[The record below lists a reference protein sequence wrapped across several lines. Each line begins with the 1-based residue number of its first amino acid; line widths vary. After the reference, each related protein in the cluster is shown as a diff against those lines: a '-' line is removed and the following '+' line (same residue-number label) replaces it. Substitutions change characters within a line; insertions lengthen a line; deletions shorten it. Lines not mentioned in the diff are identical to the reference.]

1 MKKQLGT
8 LMFILFMIFV
18 GFGIIIPIV
27 PEVIRITGASS
38 VNLGLLM
45 ASYSIASFLIAPFWG
60 SLSDRKGRRPV
71 LLTGLIGFSASFFI
85 FSFAND
91 SLVLMYIS
99 RILGGLFAGAVI
111 PCAFAYASDI
121 TTEENRTK
129 AMGLLGMTI
138 GLGFIFGP
146 ALGGLLSSVSL
157 FFPFTISGILALI
170 MTTYAFFALP
180 ESLQQ
185 ESVSQEKKT
194 TLQDFNTDFK
204 GAMKY
209 LYLLSFFG
217 TFTLA
222 GLEATFQFF
231 QIERIDVTPTMIGW
245 MFMASGVTQAVIQ
258 GGVLQRFKQGN
269 EKKLIAVGLIVSAVG
284 FASILF
290 SSNLFNATVFLCIFT
305 AGNALIRPCVL
316 ALITLKTNIGYG
328 SASGIN
334 SSMDSLGRIFG
345 PLMGAFAFELNSMY
359 PFLIGAVL
367 TFGALLLLQRHIA
380 LDYSPKEITPSS

>member
-1 MKKQLGT
+1 MNKQLGT
-8 LMFILFMIFV
+8 LMFILFMVFV

-27 PEVIRITGASS
+27 PEVIRATGASS

-45 ASYSIASFLIAPFWG
+45 ASYSIASFLTSPFWG
-60 SLSDRKGRRPV
+60 GLSDRKGRRPV
-71 LLTGLIGFSASFFI
+71 LLTGLVGFSLSFFI
-85 FSFAND
+85 FSFSED
-91 SLVLMYIS
+91 SLTLMYIS

-121 TTEENRTK
+121 TNEDNRTK

-146 ALGGLLSSVSL
+146 ALGGLLSSIGL
-157 FFPFTISGILALI
+157 FVPFTVSGILALM
-170 MTTYAFFALP
+170 MTVFAFFSLP
-180 ESLQQ
+180 ESLTG
-185 ESVSQEKKT
+185 STRGIEKKAT
-194 TLQDFNTDFK
+194 WRDFTTDFQ

-209 LYLLSFFG
+209 LYLLSFFA

-231 QIERIDVTPTMIGW
+231 QIDRIDVTPTIIGW
-245 MFMASGVTQAVIQ
+245 MFMASGFTQSVIQ
-258 GGVLQRFKQGN
+258 GGVLQRFKKGN
-269 EKKLIAVGLIVSAVG
+269 EKRLMAIGLLLSAAG

-290 SSNLFNATVFLCIFT
+290 SSNAINATVFLCIFT

-316 ALITLKTNIGYG
+316 SLITMKTKVGYG

-334 SSMDSLGRIFG
+334 ASMDSLGRIFG
-345 PLMGAFAFELNSMY
+345 PLLGAFAFNINAVF
-359 PFLIGAVL
+359 PFLIGAIL
-367 TFGALLLLQRHIA
+367 TVSALLLLQRHHM
-380 LDYSPKEITPSS
+380 LEYSEKTVSSSS